1 MYYSQQDVEQ
11 LSALLKRFY
20 RNMALI
26 WIVPV
31 LMVAAS
37 LIWRIEALGY
47 VGAAIMALTGAF
59 GWYAVGLRIFRYR
72 RLVRDILENK
82 EREAEGEVVS
92 TEGATVTRDG
102 SVFIPI
108 ELRVV
113 DSERVDGYIRNV
125 LFDTVKGEV
134 PVRVGHKV
142 KVILFDNIIKAV
154 EFLDE

>member
-1 MYYSQQDVEQ
+1 MFYSQQDVDQ

-26 WIVPV
+26 WIVPA

-37 LIWRIEALGY
+37 LIWRIAPLGY
-47 VGAAIMALTGAF
+47 AGAVILALTGAL

-82 EREAEGEVVS
+82 ERGAEGEIVS
-92 TEGATVTRDG
+92 TEGAPVTRDG
-102 SVFIPI
+102 STFTPI
-108 ELRVV
+108 ELKVV
-113 DSERVDGYIRNV
+113 DDERADGYVRNIF
-125 LFDTVKGEV
+125 FDTLKGEV

-142 KVILFDNIIKAV
+142 KVTLFDNIIKSI
-154 EFLDE
+154 EILED

>member
-1 MYYSQQDVEQ
+1 MFYSQQDVDS

-20 RNMALI
+20 RNVALI

-37 LIWRIEALGY
+37 LIWRIAPLGY
-47 VGAAIMALTGAF
+47 AGTVIMALTGAL

-72 RLVRDILENK
+72 RLIRDILENK

-92 TEGATVTRDG
+92 TEGALVTRDG
-102 SVFIPI
+102 TTFQPI

-113 DSERVDGYIRNV
+113 DAERVDGYVRNV
-125 LFDTVKGEV
+125 FFDTLKGEV

-142 KVILFDNIIKAV
+142 KVKLFDNIIKAV
-154 EFLDE
+154 EILED